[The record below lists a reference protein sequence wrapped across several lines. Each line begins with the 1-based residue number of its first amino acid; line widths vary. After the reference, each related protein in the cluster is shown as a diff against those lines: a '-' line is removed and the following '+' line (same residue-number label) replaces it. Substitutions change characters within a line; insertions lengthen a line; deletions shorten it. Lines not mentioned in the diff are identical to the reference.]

1 MNTQI
6 DPNDRRFIVQILRD
20 LPDFKTVRGRQALIE
35 NAVSGY
41 PKSRILLGNIEW
53 EGSAMVFASD
63 VMRWFEDFEVADGM
77 GALPLLVNVIEP
89 LLSAAQRKSL
99 RELRRRQGW
108 GAEPPAPPPEV
119 WRDDRSSAD
128 LNRERI
134 IGENTLRHIS
144 MLHKALRAASA
155 VVRISIPNQG
165 YGTGFMVG
173 PDLVMTNHH
182 VIENASQAAG
192 AEFAFFYELDIAGKK
207 RDEMIVGTAAGG
219 FLHTDPSLDFSLIRI
234 QSPPDFGP
242 PLVLKP
248 VRVEQNQRVAI
259 IQHPGGF
266 YKKISLQNNFVAHAD
281 DRLLQYYTSTEAGS
295 SGSPVFNED
304 FEVVGLHHSW
314 TALAEPDPG
323 QRYFRNQGS
332 SMIAVLDALKTAV
345 PALWSA
351 LMVVS

>member
-1 MNTQI
+1 MGTQLEN
-6 DPNDRRFIVQILRD
+6 NDRRLLVQLLRD
-20 LPDFKTVRGRQALIE
+20 LPDFNTVRGRQALIE

-41 PKSRILLGNIEW
+41 PKSRVLLGNIEW
-53 EGSAMVFASD
+53 EGGAMVFASD
-63 VMRWFEDFEVADGM
+63 VIRWFENFEVADGV
-77 GALPLLVNVIEP
+77 GALPLLVNAIEP
-89 LLSAAQRKSL
+89 LVSVAQRGQL
-99 RELRRRQGW
+99 QELQRRQGW

-128 LNRERI
+128 LNLERI
-134 IGENTLRHIS
+134 IGENTLRHVN
-144 MLHKALRAASA
+144 MLHKALRAANA
-155 VVRISIPNQG
+155 VVRITIPKQG
-165 YGTGFMVG
+165 YGTGFIVG
-173 PDLVMTNHH
+173 PDLIMTNHH

-192 AEFAFFYELDIAGKK
+192 AEFAFFYELDIAGNK
-207 RDEMIVGTAAGG
+207 RDEVIVGAVADG
-219 FLHTDPSLDFSLIRI
+219 FLHTDPKLDFSLIRI
-234 QSPPDFGP
+234 QHPPEFGP
-242 PLVLKP
+242 PLALKP

-281 DRLLQYYTSTEAGS
+281 DRLIQYYTSTEAGS

-332 SMIAVLDALKTAV
+332 SMIAVLGALKAAE

-351 LMVVS
+351 LTVVS